1 MRESV
6 PCFVTGYLTLAEI
19 TLSVLAIPASSI
31 PCEHLFSTGKHI
43 ATDHRARLGADRF
56 EHLQVL
62 KSAWKDDIL
71 DIAAWNSA
79 VMMEYRELLAVDDE
93 AAQWDKEFPELVQL

>member
-1 MRESV
+1 M
-6 PCFVTGYLTLAEI
+6 LAEI
-19 TLSVLAIPASSI
+19 TLSVLAIPASSV
-31 PCEHLFSTGKHI
+31 PCERLFSAGKHI

-56 EHLQVL
+56 EQLQVL

-71 DIAAWNSA
+71 DIMAWNSA
-79 VMMEYRELLAVDDE
+79 VIEEVEADVMMEYRELLAVDDE

>member
-1 MRESV
+1 M
-6 PCFVTGYLTLAEI
+6 LTEI
-19 TLSVLAIPASSI
+19 TLSVLAIPASSV
-31 PCEHLFSTGKHI
+31 PCERLFSAGKHI
-43 ATDHRARLGADRF
+43 TTDHRARLGADQF
-56 EHLQVL
+56 EQLQVL

-79 VMMEYRELLAVDDE
+79 VIEEVEADVMMEYRELLAVDDE